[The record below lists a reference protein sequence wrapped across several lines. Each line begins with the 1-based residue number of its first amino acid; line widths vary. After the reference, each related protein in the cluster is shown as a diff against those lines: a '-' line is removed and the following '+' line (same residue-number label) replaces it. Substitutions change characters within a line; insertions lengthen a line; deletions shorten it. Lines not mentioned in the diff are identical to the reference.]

1 MAEAGDESSASHSKG
16 PRVPRSGHPR
26 GCPARVPAL
35 ASPVLRSALLS
46 PPRGAPRAA
55 SRGARTVLRSQA
67 PLLLRFPPPPSR
79 QLRPN
84 PEPGRHRPAPPALP
98 SLWARAPT
106 RTWPRA
112 PTRDHVRAP
121 RPAPRRAL
129 PGGEPRVGAAAL
141 LGDWR
146 QPEPPRGR
154 RPHHGLSPSAPRES
168 VRPGRRAP
176 PGTRAGTRGPGHAR
190 THVRGTPSPTAALA
204 CGKSRAAVA
213 AGPQGAPRRPFRR
226 RRDRWGVRRGRDG
239 SPAAGSPEGVRG
251 RARLGGA
258 GHPNWL
264 GLGGQTAGTHP
275 GHPAKGYSL
284 WSVLETKVKLKPSL
298 G

>member
-1 MAEAGDESSASHSKG
+1 MKAVLPTQRDPEFRGAGTPADAQRASLPSPRPFSGRRSSPLPEARPGPPPAGPGLCSGPRLHCSSASLLLRAASSVLTPSRADTG
-16 PRVPRSGHPR
+16 PRRLRSPACGRARPRVPG
-26 GCPARVPAL
+26 
-35 ASPVLRSALLS
+35 
-46 PPRGAPRAA
+46 RA
-55 SRGARTVLRSQA
+55 
-67 PLLLRFPPPPSR
+67 PPP
-79 QLRPN
+79 
-84 PEPGRHRPAPPALP
+84 ATTC
-98 SLWARAPT
+98 AR
-106 RTWPRA
+106 
-112 PTRDHVRAP
+112 P

-213 AGPQGAPRRPFRR
+213 AGPQGAPWRPFRR